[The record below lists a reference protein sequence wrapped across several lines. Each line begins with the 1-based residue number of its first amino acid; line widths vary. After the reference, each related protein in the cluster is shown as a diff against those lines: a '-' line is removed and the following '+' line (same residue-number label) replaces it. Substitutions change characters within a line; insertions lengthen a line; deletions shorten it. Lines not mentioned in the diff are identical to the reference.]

1 MTGSVTAGVQAVQ
14 DITYAQVTVDF
25 ITYNSLLHWT
35 SVPDSDPASHQC
47 TTHGSSAGGILIIDQ
62 RIYKILN
69 P

>member
-1 MTGSVTAGVQAVQ
+1 MTGSVKAGVQAVQ
-14 DITYAQVTVDF
+14 DITYAHVTMDF
-25 ITYNSLLHWT
+25 ITYDSFLHWA